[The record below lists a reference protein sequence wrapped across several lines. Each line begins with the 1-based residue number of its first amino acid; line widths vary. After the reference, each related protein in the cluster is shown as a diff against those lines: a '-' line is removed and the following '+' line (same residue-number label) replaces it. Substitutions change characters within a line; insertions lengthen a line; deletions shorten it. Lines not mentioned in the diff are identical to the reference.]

1 MSNSAKFAKLT
12 NKRGWWLL
20 IALLSILI
28 NLGLQIYPLPVQFY
42 PADEFMRSSVIRQ
55 RASTEHENR
64 FALLDIDEVSIA
76 KIGRWPWSR
85 NQIADIIEI
94 LLTEYEVSG
103 IALDLVFSEKID
115 ATGDDRLAKL
125 AEFGPI
131 IFSQVFDYNPK
142 QSWPLRIGHL
152 ALAQTP
158 QQIDVPAKTAYG
170 YIANNSRYAK
180 VRYIGNI
187 GVIHDSDGN
196 LRKIPWYS
204 EFQGHYFPTLA
215 KAAFDCCSGKQLAA
229 NQQLPLI
236 DRDGLTRIPYLRSQT
251 AYQGASIVD
260 VLNRKI
266 PKSEFQGKLVIIGS
280 TSLSLSDRVPTPLSP
295 VTPGFYVHAEML
307 STLYD
312 IAEAKYP
319 ANWPGKALSILFS
332 IIIAFLVYKNFP
344 YRSALQNIIILFTSS
359 AAWLIIAYF
368 LIPRDPFFAPSS
380 PILSNLF
387 LAIIAIPY
395 GWQVS
400 QQKSMKLLHTLNQ
413 YVAKPVV
420 NELLK
425 LNLDDPLA
433 PSKCTVTTLIA
444 DMEGYTHHV
453 EYLSIEEAS
462 ELTRQFLELLTAPVL
477 EYGGTL
483 DKYTGDGLVAFWG
496 APLPVANHADLAL
509 LAAKKIVDNVRA
521 MSAKRVAQG
530 LPGLRVRIGIE
541 SGLAMAGDFGTSFR
555 SIYTAVGDSVN
566 VASRLEHMARDYPY
580 DILIGQGTVDS
591 ASEHQFQLL
600 GTRMLRGKELPT
612 SIFTLAESKA

>member
-1 MSNSAKFAKLT
+1 MTRSTPLIKLT
-12 NKRGWWLL
+12 SNQRWWLI
-20 IALLSILI
+20 IALLSVAI
-28 NLGLQIYPLPVQFY
+28 NLLLQLRPLPLQFY
-42 PADEFMRSSVIRQ
+42 PADEFLRSAVLRQ
-55 RASTEHENR
+55 RASAAQETR
-64 FALLDIDEVSIA
+64 FVLIDIDEVSIA

-103 IALDLVFSEKID
+103 VALDLVFSEKID

-125 AEFGPI
+125 AEFGPV

-142 QSWPLRIGHL
+142 QSWPLRVGHL
-152 ALAQTP
+152 AQAQAPTH
-158 QQIDVPAKTAYG
+158 VGVAAKTAYG

-180 VRYIGNI
+180 VRYLGNI
-187 GVIHDSDGN
+187 GVIHDVDGN
-196 LRKIPWYS
+196 LRHLPWYTA
-204 EFQGHYFPTLA
+204 FQGHYFPTLA
-215 KAAFDCCSGKQLAA
+215 KATFDCCSGKKLASELA
-229 NQQLPLI
+229 FPIINQ
-236 DRDGLTRIPYLRSQT
+236 DGLTRIPYSRSLS
-251 AYQGASIVD
+251 AYQGASVIE
-260 VLNRKI
+260 VLNRSI
-266 PKSEFQGKLVIIGS
+266 PKREFQGKLVIIGS
-280 TSLSLSDRVPTPLSP
+280 TSLSLSDRVPTPLSAI
-295 VTPGFYVHAEML
+295 TPGFYVHAEML

-312 IAEAKYP
+312 VAEGKYP
-319 ANWPGKALSILFS
+319 NSLPGSLISIAFSIL
-332 IIIAFLVYKNFP
+332 IAILVYQNFP

-359 AAWLIIAYF
+359 VIWLIIIYF
-368 LIPRDPFFAPSS
+368 LIPRDPLFAPSS
-380 PILSNLF
+380 PLLSNLF

-395 GWQVS
+395 GWQIS
-400 QQKSMKLLHTLNQ
+400 QQKSIKLLNTLNQ

-444 DMEGYTHHV
+444 DMEGYTHQV
-453 EYLSIEEAS
+453 EYLTIEEAS

-496 APLPVANHADLAL
+496 APLAVANHADLAL
-509 LAAKKIVDNVRA
+509 LAAQKIVDNVRA

-530 LPGLRVRIGIE
+530 MPGLRVRIGVE

-566 VASRLEHMARDYPY
+566 VASRLEQMARDYPY

-591 ASEHQFQLL
+591 ASQHQFQLL
-600 GTRMLRGKELPT
+600 GTRMLRGKEMPT
-612 SIFTLAESKA
+612 SIFTLAETKE